1 MAETKSE
8 LLIITKSK
16 DLASYVLAVTQNSPK
31 HFRFT
36 FVSRMQNLVL
46 DIIENLYRA
55 NDTLFRRGDQES
67 FRVRQEYQHKA
78 MTDIRLLAY
87 IAQLAMEQ
95 KCILPKQ
102 FEQISIGTTDCLR
115 ILGAWISSDRRRMGL

>member
-31 HFRFT
+31 HFRYT